1 MKDSVYGAVYGAL
14 AADAFALGAHWLYDT
29 DEIKEKFPVYTK
41 FYDPATQYH
50 GQKKAG
56 DLSHYG
62 DQTMWLLE
70 SITLGRDFS
79 LASFS
84 QRWKA
89 YMSEYK
95 GYIDGASQTSLE
107 SLKAGRSPFES
118 GSSSQDLSVVGR
130 IVPLVLLYHNDLK
143 SLEDS
148 ALLQAKM
155 THNSQ
160 GVKDAVLFFSHLLY
174 LVLEGYSPIKAVEKI
189 LNETHNLTIQ
199 NWIKTALASR
209 EHDTLEAI
217 DACGQSCNVK
227 GACPGALHL
236 IVKYEDDYAEAMKQ
250 NVYAGGDSCARGMVA
265 GMILGAY
272 NGVDS
277 IPVEWVS
284 ALNVKE
290 HIVSYLEIYS
300 EKG

>member
-14 AADAFALGAHWLYDT
+14 VADAFALGAHWLYET
-29 DEIKEKFPVYTK
+29 AEIKAKFPVYTK

-50 GQKKAG
+50 GEKKAG

-62 DQTMWLLE
+62 DQAMWLLE
-70 SITLGRDFS
+70 SIALEKEFS
-79 LASFS
+79 LASFA

-95 GYIDGASQTSLE
+95 GYIDGASKTSLE
-107 SLKAGRSPFES
+107 NLKAGRSPFES

-130 IVPLVLLYHNDLK
+130 IAPLVLLYHDDQK

-148 ALLQAKM
+148 ALLQSKM
-155 THNSQ
+155 THNSK
-160 GVKDAVLFFSHLLY
+160 GVKEAVLFFSHLLY
-174 LVLEGYSPIKAVEKI
+174 LVLEDYSPTKAVEKI
-189 LNETHNLTIQ
+189 LNETQNLSIQ

-209 EHDTLEAI
+209 EHDTIEAI
-217 DACGQSCNVK
+217 HACGQSCNVK

-250 NVYAGGDSCARGMVA
+250 NVYAGGDSCARGMIA

-272 NGVDS
+272 SGVDS
-277 IPVEWVS
+277 IPAGWMD

-290 HIVSYLEIYS
+290 HIASYLEVFS
-300 EKG
+300 ET

>member
-1 MKDSVYGAVYGAL
+1 MKDSVYGAVYGAII
-14 AADAFALGAHWLYDT
+14 ADAFALGAHWLYDT
-29 DEIKEKFPVYTK
+29 DEIKDKFPVYK
-41 FYDPATQYH
+41 QFYDPATQYH
-50 GQKKAG
+50 GEKKAG

-70 SITLGRDFS
+70 SIALERDFS
-79 LASFS
+79 LASFA

-89 YMSEYK
+89 YMSEYQ
-95 GYIDGASQTSLE
+95 GYIDGASKTSLE
-107 SLKAGRSPFES
+107 NMKAGKSPFES

-130 IVPLVLLYHNDLK
+130 IAPLVLLYHDDQK

-160 GVKDAVLFFSHLLY
+160 GVIDAIRFFSHLLY
-174 LVLEGYSPIKAVEKI
+174 LVLEGYAPTKAVQKI
-189 LNETHNLTIQ
+189 LDETQSVSIQ

-217 DACGQSCNVK
+217 GSCGQSCNVK
-227 GACPGALHL
+227 GGCPGALHL
-236 IVKYEDDYAEAMKQ
+236 ILKYEDDYAEAMKQ

-272 NGVDS
+272 NGIES
-277 IPVEWVS
+277 IPSQWRDT
-284 ALNVKE
+284 LKTKE
-290 HIVSYLEIYS
+290 RIASYLEVFS

>member
-1 MKDSVYGAVYGAL
+1 MKDAVYGAIYGAL
-14 AADAFALGAHWLYDT
+14 IADAFALGAHWLYDT
-29 DEIKEKFPVYTK
+29 DEIKAKFPEYTK
-41 FYDPATQYH
+41 FYDPETQYH

-70 SITLGRDFS
+70 SIALEKDFS
-79 LASFS
+79 LASFA
-84 QRWKA
+84 QRWKH

-95 GYIDGASQTSLE
+95 GYIDGASKTSLE
-107 SLKAGRSPFES
+107 NMIAGKSPFDS

-130 IVPLVLLYHNDLK
+130 IAPLALLYHDDQR

-148 ALLQAKM
+148 ALMQAKM

-160 GVKDAVLFFSHLLY
+160 SVKEAVLFFSHLLY
-174 LVLEGYSPIKAVEKI
+174 LVLEGYSPTKAVEKI
-189 LNETHNLTIQ
+189 LEQTQSLPMQ
-199 NWIKTALASR
+199 NWVKTALASR

-217 DACGQSCNVK
+217 HACGQSCNVK
-227 GACPGALHL
+227 GGCPGALHL
-236 IVKYEDDYAEAMKQ
+236 ILKYEDDYVQAIKQ

-272 NGVDS
+272 NGLES
-277 IPVEWVS
+277 IPAAWRDT
-284 ALNVKE
+284 LNVKG
-290 HIVSYLEIYS
+290 HIASYLEIVR
-300 EKG
+300 EK

>member
-1 MKDSVYGAVYGAL
+1 MKDSVYGAVYGAII
-14 AADAFALGAHWLYDT
+14 ADAFALGAHWLYDT
-29 DEIKEKFPVYTK
+29 DEIKDKFPAYK
-41 FYDPATQYH
+41 QFHDPATQYH
-50 GQKKAG
+50 GEKKAG

-70 SITLGRDFS
+70 SIALEREFS
-79 LASFS
+79 LASFA

-107 SLKAGRSPFES
+107 NLKAGKSPFES

-130 IVPLVLLYHNDLK
+130 IAPLVLLYHDDQK

-160 GVKDAVLFFSHLLY
+160 SVADAIRFFSHLLY
-174 LVLEGYSPIKAVEKI
+174 LVLDGYSPLNASEKI
-189 LNETHNLTIQ
+189 LAETQSVTVQ

-209 EHDTLEAI
+209 THDTLEAI
-217 DACGQSCNVK
+217 HACGQSCNVK
-227 GACPGALHL
+227 GGCPGALHL
-236 IVKYEDDYAEAMKQ
+236 ILKYEDDYAEAMKQ

-272 NGVDS
+272 NGVDT
-277 IPVEWVS
+277 IPADWRD
-284 ALNVKE
+284 ALNAKAR
-290 HIVSYLEIYS
+290 IASYLEVFS
-300 EKG
+300 DKK

>member
-1 MKDSVYGAVYGAL
+1 MKGSVYGAVYGAL
-14 AADAFALGAHWLYDT
+14 VADAFALGAHWLYNT
-29 DEIKEKFPVYTK
+29 DEIKAKFPDYTK

-50 GQKKAG
+50 GEKKAG

-70 SITLGRDFS
+70 SIALEKEFS
-79 LASFS
+79 LAKFA

-95 GYIDGASQTSLE
+95 GYIDGASQTCLE
-107 SLKAGRSPFES
+107 NLKAGISPFES

-130 IVPLVLLYHNDLK
+130 IAPLVLLYHDEQK

-160 GVKDAVLFFSHLLY
+160 AVIHATRFYSHLLS
-174 LVLEGYSPIKAVEKI
+174 LVLEGYSPTKSVEKI
-189 LNETHNLTIQ
+189 LDETQNLSIQ

-217 DACGQSCNVK
+217 HACGQSCNVK

-236 IVKYEDDYAEAMKQ
+236 ILKYEDDYAEAMKQ

-272 NGVDS
+272 NGIGS
-277 IPVEWVS
+277 IPAQWID

-290 HIVSYLEIYS
+290 RVASYLEVFS
-300 EKG
+300 EK

>member
-1 MKDSVYGAVYGAL
+1 MNDSVYGAVYGAL
-14 AADAFALGAHWLYDT
+14 VADAFALGAHWLYDT
-29 DEIKEKFPVYTK
+29 DEIKAKFPDYK
-41 FYDPATQYH
+41 QFYDPVSQYH
-50 GQKKAG
+50 GEKKAG

-70 SITLGRDFS
+70 SIALEKEFS
-79 LASFS
+79 LASFA

-95 GYIDGASQTSLE
+95 GYIDGASKTSLE
-107 SLKAGRSPFES
+107 NLKAGRSPFES
-118 GSSSQDLSVVGR
+118 GSLSQDLSVVGR
-130 IVPLVLLYHNDLK
+130 IAPLVLLYHDDLK
-143 SLEDS
+143 SLENS

-160 GVKDAVLFFSHLLY
+160 GVKDAVGFFSHLLY

-189 LNETHNLTIQ
+189 LDETQNLTVQ

-217 DACGQSCNVK
+217 DACGKSCNVK

-236 IVKYEDDYAEAMKQ
+236 IVKYEDNYVEVMQQ
-250 NVYAGGDSCARGMVA
+250 NVYAGGDSCARGMVT

-272 NGVDS
+272 NGLGS
-277 IPVEWVS
+277 IPAEWVS
-284 ALNVKE
+284 ALDVKE
-290 HIVSYLEIYS
+290 HIASYLEIYS